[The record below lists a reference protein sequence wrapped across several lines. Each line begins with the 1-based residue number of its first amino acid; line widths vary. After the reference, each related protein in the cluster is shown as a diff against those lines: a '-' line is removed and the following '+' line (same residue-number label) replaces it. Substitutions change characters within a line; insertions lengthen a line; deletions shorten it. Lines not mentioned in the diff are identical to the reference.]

1 MTQDTPPGL
10 EAVPVS
16 CYSGSFR
23 TWAFDND
30 LIPELDMSEADD
42 HEYKHE
48 DDENFEDNVD
58 HYFIDQS
65 SDDSKIGD
73 TENRIFVDCAI
84 QTDVALSLTAANIKW
99 TPCIDHHEHQVSA
112 TPVTVA

>member
-23 TWAFDND
+23 TWAFVKD

-48 DDENFEDNVD
+48 DNDNFDDHVE

-65 SDDSKIGD
+65 PDNSKIDD
-73 TENRIFVDCAI
+73 TDNRTFVDCAI
-84 QTDVALSLTAANIKW
+84 
-99 TPCIDHHEHQVSA
+99 
-112 TPVTVA
+112 